1 VSDAERRSVRV
12 AHEVFDRLDA
22 VLGAERG
29 PEGRPSAN
37 DFLAFELV
45 EIIEV
50 FANRFDALPR
60 LIEQRSD
67 YRILI
72 NRGTIVYAYAV
83 TGQLGLDGAVEI
95 IRVDLEFDA

>member
-1 VSDAERRSVRV
+1 MSDEERRPVRV

-22 VLGAERG
+22 ILGSVRG
-29 PEGRPSAN
+29 PDGRPSTN
-37 DFLAFELV
+37 DFLTFEII

-60 LIEQRSD
+60 LIDQRSD

-72 NRGTIVYAYAV
+72 NRGTIVYAYAAI
-83 TGQLGLDGAVEI
+83 GQLRPHGAVEI
-95 IRVDLEFDA
+95 VRIDVDFGS